1 VDQGLFTSIA
11 ATGFAVAFLHA
22 AIPTHWLPFVI
33 VGRGQRWSTGK
44 TLSVTALAGMG
55 HVAFTIV
62 LGLIVMGAGLVA
74 APLLGKV
81 FTPIVGG
88 LLIAVG
94 LFYLIRQALRPA
106 DHAHPTDKLF
116 TTDRAAVIGLVT
128 LLALSPC
135 EAFLPIYLA
144 NIRHGWVGFAALSLI
159 LLLAT
164 SAGMLLFT
172 GLSLAGARRLKLENL
187 ARYEQAILGTVL
199 CGLGVLV
206 ILFEH

>member
-1 VDQGLFTSIA
+1 
-11 ATGFAVAFLHA
+11 
-22 AIPTHWLPFVI
+22 
-33 VGRGQRWSTGK
+33 
-44 TLSVTALAGMG
+44 MG

-62 LGLIVMGAGLVA
+62 LGLLVMGAGLVA

-81 FTPIVGG
+81 FTPLVGG

-94 LFYLIRQALRPA
+94 LFYLVRQALRPA
-106 DHAHPTDKLF
+106 PHAHPQKTLF
-116 TTDRAAVIGLVT
+116 TTDRAAIVGLVT

-144 NIRHGWVGFAALSLI
+144 NVQHGWAGFAALSLI

-172 GLSLAGARRLKLENL
+172 SLSLAGARRLKLENL
-187 ARYEQAILGTVL
+187 ARYEQAILGGVL
-199 CGLGVLV
+199 CVLGVLV
-206 ILFEH
+206 IIFEH